1 MTGTVEHLETN
12 IKYALLS
19 PKQYFQLHVS
29 SLYGEAE
36 IVATAY
42 SNFGQRVKKVRSFD
56 STSRR

>member
-12 IKYALLS
+12 SDCAFLT
-19 PKQYFQLHVS
+19 PEQYTQLFIF

-56 STSRR
+56 SIFRR